1 MSNMIHDPTSQVVEG
16 AARSLGLDA
25 QVAAISCRLLKR
37 RFQLGICCH
46 GTFSKSLGLK
56 QQIYLIHLD
65 T

>member
-1 MSNMIHDPTSQVVEG
+1 MVQHDPTSQVVEG

-25 QVAAISCRLLKR
+25 QVAAISCRLLKGGG
-37 RFQLGICCH
+37 FNLVYVAH